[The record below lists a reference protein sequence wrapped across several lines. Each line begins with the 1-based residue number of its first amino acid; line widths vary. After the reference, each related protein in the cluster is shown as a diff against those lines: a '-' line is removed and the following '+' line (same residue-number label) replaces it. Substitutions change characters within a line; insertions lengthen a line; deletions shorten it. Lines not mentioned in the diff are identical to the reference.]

1 MFKGADAQFFQTTGT
16 TYLTT
21 GTTYYGNGDKLFVF
35 VVFLVFIFGGYCARE
50 ARSLVFRV

>member
-21 GTTYYGNGDKLFVF
+21 GTTYYGNGGKLFVF
-35 VVFLVFIFGGYCARE
+35 VVFVVFNYARE
-50 ARSLVFRV
+50 ARSLEFRV